1 MPNPWLNEH
10 KSMDAMNYFLN
21 DIYKLLTI
29 NFKIF
34 GSLLKKLPIRSL
46 C

>member
-29 NFKIF
+29 NLKIV